1 MSYLLANIIQLISF
15 GINYHVYIVALSD
28 TKCKHFFHFCVDF
41 LTILPSYVIMTLLKY
56 ISTAYTNLHG
66 KGVYMIMKY
75 AIVACFIVLDV
86 VTGLAYAIKSKTWT
100 STRMR
105 EGFFHKM
112 GIVLL
117 VALAILC
124 DYGQH
129 YLNIG
134 FKIPI
139 TNSVLIY
146 ISIMEIGSNAENIGK
161 INPDLKSK
169 TLSLFKREA

>member
-1 MSYLLANIIQLISF
+1 
-15 GINYHVYIVALSD
+15 
-28 TKCKHFFHFCVDF
+28 
-41 LTILPSYVIMTLLKY
+41 
-56 ISTAYTNLHG
+56 
-66 KGVYMIMKY
+66 MIMKY